1 MKQKT
6 ALVYYSDSAEEDI
19 QLLMSGWVRHPSNP
33 AMFMWLKE
41 TPRC

>member
-1 MKQKT
+1 MKQET
-6 ALVYYSDSAEEDI
+6 ALVYYSDSEEEDA

-33 AMFMWLKE
+33 ELFMWLKA